1 MNALRFLVFFC
12 LALIPINVSAQNNE
26 ALQQAARI
34 RQIVLSQGKSP
45 ATVAHLV
52 QLTRDLPPA
61 DAAPLYE
68 QIANDYLAAG
78 KHDQAAE
85 VLHQLVDQYPDQ
97 RATQA
102 GLLTLARLYTSSEV
116 VQIQASKP
124 VSTPEELATYALHL
138 AGQARHKQTKLA
150 DDPEH
155 TFQSAVAARRSGRL
169 KLAQSFLSLLKH
181 NPRMQPWHRRAQ
193 AEQWL
198 IEARQDEEAPLT
210 IRRCT
215 PVERRPHLDGQLQE
229 PCWQLETSSAPSK
242 TTQAWFAKDEEF
254 LYMAVHCKKMPQTQ
268 YEVDPR
274 ARTYDADLS
283 THDHVRIHLDLDR
296 DYATSFE
303 LSVDHRGWT
312 ADRCWLTPGWN
323 PRWFVISA
331 QNATHWTLEGA
342 IPWSELG
349 APPLAETAWAIAV
362 ERKVPGF
369 DVVPVAFGLL
379 LFE

>member
-1 MNALRFLVFFC
+1 
-12 LALIPINVSAQNNE
+12 
-26 ALQQAARI
+26 

-198 IEARQDEEAPLT
+198 IEARQD
-210 IRRCT
+210 
-215 PVERRPHLDGQLQE
+215 
-229 PCWQLETSSAPSK
+229 
-242 TTQAWFAKDEEF
+242 
-254 LYMAVHCKKMPQTQ
+254 
-268 YEVDPR
+268 
-274 ARTYDADLS
+274 
-283 THDHVRIHLDLDR
+283 
-296 DYATSFE
+296 
-303 LSVDHRGWT
+303 
-312 ADRCWLTPGWN
+312 
-323 PRWFVISA
+323 
-331 QNATHWTLEGA
+331 
-342 IPWSELG
+342 
-349 APPLAETAWAIAV
+349 
-362 ERKVPGF
+362 
-369 DVVPVAFGLL
+369 
-379 LFE
+379 